1 MATVLQKSGVTL
13 LAEVLLMGNN
23 FQNQLFPSLNG
34 RKKSPFPHL
43 SPKKCIYNLALAVK
57 ECRK

>member
-23 FQNQLFPSLNG
+23 FQNQFFSKSE
-34 RKKSPFPHL
+34 RKEKISISSPQPQKMHL
-43 SPKKCIYNLALAVK
+43 
-57 ECRK
+57 